1 MNHGGAPQE
10 HDCSLEVG
18 PVRAKCALANCNEFG
33 SPSPAVL
40 SSRLLGTDSSQFKIL
55 THRDGKPGSAK
66 LSMST

>member
-18 PVRAKCALANCNEFG
+18 AVRAKCALANCDEFG

-40 SSRLLGTDSSQFKIL
+40 SSRLLGTDSS
-55 THRDGKPGSAK
+55 
-66 LSMST
+66 